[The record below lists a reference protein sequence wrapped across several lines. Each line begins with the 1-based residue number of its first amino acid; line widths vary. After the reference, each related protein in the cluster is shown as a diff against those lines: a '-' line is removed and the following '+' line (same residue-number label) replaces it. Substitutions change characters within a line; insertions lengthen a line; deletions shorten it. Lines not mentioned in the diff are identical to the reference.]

1 MNFLTPLSL
10 GLVIRILALER
21 RGKRAKIDDRHG
33 IAVALWHAA
42 VLDCL
47 ARNPAE
53 VECLTS
59 ELMELS
65 TRQNFALWLGGGAV
79 LRGWARSV
87 SGSTAQG
94 LSWIEEG
101 LSDQRASGAILFVP
115 FYLGLKAE
123 ALHLANRT
131 SEALEVIHEAQA
143 LVERFE
149 GRCCSAELHRLRG
162 VFLAALSADE
172 SQIETSFHEAIRIAK
187 EQKSVSLEKRA
198 EATYAE
204 YRRQKASASGGLGFR
219 LPLW

>member
-1 MNFLTPLSL
+1 MTHWHSPWTELLPFWSVGHFLPLCDWNFGAITSCHAAKTEAISL
-10 GLVIRILALER
+10 
-21 RGKRAKIDDRHG
+21 AKELDDRHG

-53 VECLTS
+53 VERLTS

-94 LSWIEEG
+94 LSWIEDG
-101 LSDQRASGAILFVP
+101 LSDQRAIGAILFAP

-123 ALHLANRT
+123 VLHLANRT
-131 SEALEVIHEAQA
+131 SEALEVILEAEA

-149 GRCCSAELHRLRG
+149 GAVVLPTCAGSAG
-162 VFLAALSADE
+162 CF
-172 SQIETSFHEAIRIAK
+172 
-187 EQKSVSLEKRA
+187 
-198 EATYAE
+198 
-204 YRRQKASASGGLGFR
+204 
-219 LPLW
+219 